1 MANNI
6 DFRVKNGLVVS
17 STATFQSL
25 AGSTSTTTGAL
36 TVTGGVGIGENL
48 YVGRALYVSGS
59 KVVTEATAGGVA
71 SLNAL
76 TGTVTISVGTDTASY
91 VNTGTNDILIWNTST
106 LQSVTNRGAVTTN
119 QVTLNNGL
127 VLGST
132 GNPPILMAGSY
143 TNIIPGFISAL
154 GFLVGTTETNK
165 IYVSNYQ
172 HILAPVSTTTINAF
186 YGYLMLPTLANT
198 ATYGVMHGVLSRI
211 DMNAAATAGTVN
223 SWFGFSSDN
232 PNRNAAS
239 DVRFTNYYGFSAAD
253 PSSITAT
260 NVYGYASQIV
270 NSTVSNRW
278 NVYASGTAPNYFNGQ
293 VRIGTTAT
301 YSGEKLSVNGNTYI
315 NGVLTATQSIYATG
329 VVYSAAGSDGL
340 VALGGDPAGNITL
353 GNPNRTIAGAPYI
366 DFHSSTSTNDYDSRI
381 IATGGTT
388 TGSGIL
394 QITASKLLISSTSS
408 SISTITG
415 ALVVNGGVGIGGSL
429 YVGNTVRIQSTVT
442 STGTTT
448 GALVVTGGVGI
459 GGSVYIANTSY
470 INGAEIV
477 TTATI
482 GNYAAA
488 GGGGVGVS
496 GTGTTSTFLINNTT
510 TSTNTTTG
518 ALQVRGGAG
527 IGGNLYIGNR
537 VGFVNTSNVSAVY
550 QYYNPVTNSLDTVFG

>member
-1 MANNI
+1 MATQNNFI
-6 DFRVKNGLVVS
+6 VKNGIVVAT
-17 STATFQSL
+17 TATFQST
-25 AGSTSTTTGAL
+25 AASNSTTTGAL
-36 TVTGGVGIGENL
+36 IVVGGAGIGGNVYVGGVITATNI
-48 YVGRALYVSGS
+48 YVNGS
-59 KVVTEATAGGVA
+59 PVVTAATAVGVS
-71 SLNAL
+71 SLNG
-76 TGTVTISVGTDTASY
+76 TSGTVTISAGTDTAIGVS
-91 VNTGTNDILIWNTST
+91 GTNITIWNTST

-143 TNIIPGFISAL
+143 TNIIPGFISAV
-154 GFLVGTTETNK
+154 GTLVGTTETNK

-172 HILAPVSTTTINAF
+172 HTLAPVSTTTIANL
-186 YGYLMLPTLANT
+186 YGYLMIPTLANT
-198 ATYGVMHGVLSRI
+198 ATYGSMFGVFSRI
-211 DMNAAATAGTVN
+211 DMNSAATTGSVTN
-223 SWFGFSSDN
+223 WHGFYSESPVRD
-232 PNRNAAS
+232 AAS
-239 DVRFTNYYGFSAAD
+239 DVRFTNHYGFRAMD

-278 NVYASGTAPNYFNGQ
+278 NIYANGTAPNYFNGQ

-301 YSGEKLSVNGNTYI
+301 YSGEKLSINGNAYL
-315 NGVLTATQSIYATG
+315 NGALTATNIFATG

-381 IATGGTT
+381 IATGGGT

-408 SISTITG
+408 STSTITG
-415 ALVVNGGVGIGGSL
+415 ALVVNGGVGIGGNL
-429 YVGNTVRIQSTVT
+429 YV
-442 STGTTT
+442 
-448 GALVVTGGVGI
+448 
-459 GGSVYIANTSY
+459 ANTSY
-470 INGAEIV
+470 IAGAQII

-482 GNYAAA
+482 ANYAS
-488 GGGGVGVS
+488 VGAS
-496 GTGTTSTFLINNTT
+496 STGTTSTFLVNNTT
-510 TSTNTTTG
+510 TSINTTTG
-518 ALQVRGGAG
+518 ALQVRGGVG